1 MPCTAHEGVNMDKYY
16 KWKVMLILGLVAFS
30 LWKAHP
36 VQEKIS
42 LGLDLQGGVQLLL
55 QVDMDKVP
63 EEARKDVTARVAEII
78 RNRID
83 EFGVKEP
90 DISTQGKDQV
100 VVKLPGV
107 TDRERAKEIAGKA
120 AHLEFKLVSEDTALV
135 QQADEGTVPQGYE
148 YKKIKGSLEGEMVL
162 IDVKPALTG
171 EHLTTATVGF
181 DQYGEAIVS
190 LTLDKEGGKIFD
202 KVTFQNIGK
211 RLAIVLDGQV
221 YSAPV
226 IRDRIPNGKAQIS
239 GNFKASEASDLALVL
254 RAGALPAPVSVIEE
268 RTVGPSLGKDSID
281 SGIRASLIGVIFVV
295 VFMPAYYLFCGWV
308 ANLGLVV
315 YVITVIGGMAAFG
328 STLTLPGI
336 AGFILSVGMAV
347 DANIL
352 IFERMREEIQTG
364 KGARAAISA
373 GYHRAFSAILD
384 SNVTTLITSL
394 LLFIFGTG
402 PIQGFAVTLSI
413 GIVASMFSAIFV
425 TRVIFDFLAK
435 KSPNLKFKMLQFF
448 KNPKIAFLARR
459 RWAYAFSAICIVL
472 GVVAFAMRGHQNYG
486 VEFTGGTFVQVS
498 FNQEIDPG
506 KFRTELEKQE
516 LKAVTLQRIGDVSSH
531 QYIIKMAEGN
541 PSKVSG
547 AAEAVAGKGAFEIER
562 VDQVGPSVSGSL
574 REKALW
580 AVFWSSLGILIYLGW
595 RFEWKLAL
603 AAVIGLIHDTIFT
616 LGFYALSGREI
627 NLATVAAVLTI
638 MGYSVND
645 TIVTFDRIRD
655 NRKLMRK
662 TPFHEI
668 VDLSINQT
676 LGRTLLT
683 GVAVIFG
690 AAALLFFGGSA
701 IADFAFVLLI
711 GFVVG
716 IYSSVFVAS
725 ALAADMKAHS

>member
-1 MPCTAHEGVNMDKYY
+1 MDKYY
-16 KWKVMLILGLVAFS
+16 KWKVLLIIGLVVFS
-30 LWKAHP
+30 LWKAYP
-36 VQEKIS
+36 PDQKIS
-42 LGLDLQGGVQLLL
+42 LGLDLQGGIQLLL

-63 EEARKDVTARVAEII
+63 EEARKDVTERVAEII

-120 AHLEFKLVSEDTALV
+120 AHLEFKLVSEDAELIKK
-135 QQADEGTVPQGYE
+135 ADEGKVPEGYE
-148 YKKIKGSLEGEMVL
+148 YRKVKGSPNEEMVL
-162 IDVKPALTG
+162 MDVKAALTG
-171 EHLTTATVGF
+171 EHLTTATVSF
-181 DQYGEAIVS
+181 DQYGQAIVS
-190 LTLDKEGGKIFD
+190 LTLDREGGKIFD

-239 GNFKASEASDLALVL
+239 GNFKAEEASDLALVL
-254 RAGALPAPVSVIEE
+254 RAGALPAPVIVAEE
-268 RTVGPSLGKDSID
+268 RTVGPSLGKDSIE
-281 SGIRASLIGVIFVV
+281 SGMRASLIGVLFVV
-295 VFMPAYYLFCGWV
+295 IFMPVYYFFCGWI
-308 ANLGLVV
+308 ANIGLIV
-315 YVITVIGGMAAFG
+315 YVILVVGGMAAFG
-328 STLTLPGI
+328 ATLTMPGI
-336 AGFILSVGMAV
+336 AGFILSIGMAV

-384 SNVTTLITSL
+384 SNVTTLITSV

-413 GIVASMFSAIFV
+413 GIIASMFSAIFV
-425 TRVIFDFLAK
+425 TRVIFDYLAK
-435 KSPNLKFKMLQFF
+435 KNPNMNLKMLQFF
-448 KNPKIAFLARR
+448 KSPNVAFLAKR
-459 RWAYAFSAICIVL
+459 RWAYVFSVICLVL
-472 GVVAFAMRGHQNYG
+472 GISAFVMRGQENYG
-486 VEFTGGTFVQVS
+486 VEFTGGTFVQVG
-498 FNQEIDPG
+498 FKQDIDQA
-506 KFRTELEKQE
+506 KFRSLLEKE
-516 LKAVTLQRIGDVSSH
+516 GLKAFTLQRFGDVKNYE
-531 QYIIKMAEGN
+531 YILKMNEGN
-541 PSKVSG
+541 PGKIES
-547 AAEAVAGKGAFEIER
+547 AARALVGKENFEIKR

-574 REKALW
+574 RDKAFW
-580 AVFWSSLGILIYLGW
+580 AVIWSSLGILIYLGW

-603 AAVIGLIHDTIFT
+603 AAVLALIHDTLFT
-616 LGFYALSGREI
+616 FGLYAFTGREI
-627 NLATVAAVLTI
+627 NLATIAAVLTI

-662 TPFHEI
+662 ASFYEI
-668 VDLSINQT
+668 VNLSINQT
-676 LGRTLLT
+676 LGRTILT
-683 GVAVIFG
+683 GLAVIFG
-690 AAALLFFGGSA
+690 SLSLLFFGGSA
-701 IADFAFVLLI
+701 IADFAFILFV

-725 ALAADMKAHS
+725 ALAADWKARD